1 MGTADKLSAYANA
14 YLRTP
19 VKTAPAGDQYFNAAE
34 KSKQIQKYFKMF

>member
-1 MGTADKLSAYANA
+1 MGTADKLSAYA
-14 YLRTP
+14 YLRTS